1 MKTLGGYER
10 QIPGYTELFG
20 TEARAFRKAT
30 QQGKS
35 TLCIVGR
42 ISCELA
48 FPVQDFRDEAPF
60 FLLFSRVVQSLA
72 VVLNR
77 TEETATIHRSLSK
90 REMGCFV
97 AMGKLILMGGG
108 RGARVRYS
116 SKVIYV
122 VVRFIYYVN
131 V

>member
-1 MKTLGGYER
+1 METWDGYER
-10 QIPGYTELFG
+10 QMLGYTELFG
-20 TEARAFRKAT
+20 TEAQAFRKAT

-48 FPVQDFRDEAPF
+48 SPVQAFRESAPF
-60 FLLFSRVVQSLA
+60 FLLFSRAVQSLA

-77 TEETATIHRSLSK
+77 TEETATIIYRSLSK

-97 AMGKLILMGGG
+97 AMGRLMGGG
-108 RGARVRYS
+108 QGARVRYS
-116 SKVIYV
+116 I
-122 VVRFIYYVN
+122 
-131 V
+131 